1 MLQSLKK
8 FLPKWLKFL
17 LFDISW
23 DATKTWI
30 GGHITIIV
38 PTAAISFIGQH
49 RVRDLY
55 ACLEDSPFQCIVS
68 NYSEILLV
76 IGLLLMLLS
85 ILINNKESEKKF
97 TELNKKISAKE
108 QSKPNRISEELKKEI
123 KTVIAKYFQILAT
136 DLKILGLLQ
145 AKNLQYLN
153 ERSTNDFYTIL
164 RNPEVVEDEG
174 LFRMIDNAREMVTVI
189 LVKAANVVS
198 EEERLIGNKMTNH
211 EYLQSVEPIFSKFE
225 EHKKEIFQHLRN
237 L

>member
-38 PTAAISFIGQH
+38 PTAAISFIGQ
-49 RVRDLY
+49 RMVRDLY
-55 ACLEDSPFQCIVS
+55 TCLDSPFQCIVS

-76 IGLLLMLLS
+76 IGLVLMLLS

-108 QSKPNRISEELKKEI
+108 QSKPNRISEEVKKEI
-123 KTVIAKYFQILAT
+123 KTVIAKYFHILAT
-136 DLKILGLLQ
+136 ERKVLGRVQ
-145 AKNLQYLN
+145 AQALRYFKELP
-153 ERSTNDFYTIL
+153 NDFDAIS

-174 LFRMIDNAREMVTVI
+174 LFRMIENARNKAEVI
-189 LVKAANVVS
+189 LNMAANVVS

-211 EYLQSVEPIFSKFE
+211 EYLQSVEPIFSQFE